1 MLQVLQVRGL
11 GTEGLVVDFGVLLN
25 FLVPGALIST
35 LLFGGFFV
43 EAQLEVV
50 GLGGPNSC
58 P

>member
-35 LLFGGFFV
+35 LLFGGFF
-43 EAQLEVV
+43 EAQVEVV